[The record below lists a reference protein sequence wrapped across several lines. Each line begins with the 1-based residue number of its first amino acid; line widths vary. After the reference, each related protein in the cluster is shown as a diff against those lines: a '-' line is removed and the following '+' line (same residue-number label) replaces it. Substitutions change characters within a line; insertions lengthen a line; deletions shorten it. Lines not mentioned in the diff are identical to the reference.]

1 MRSGNSRV
9 ISDMH
14 SFVAKVIADGRITI
28 PTSIRE
34 LLELSK
40 GDFVNVRI
48 SVCKHEPVT
57 ENVEL
62 EVTA

>member
-1 MRSGNSRV
+1 
-9 ISDMH
+9 MH